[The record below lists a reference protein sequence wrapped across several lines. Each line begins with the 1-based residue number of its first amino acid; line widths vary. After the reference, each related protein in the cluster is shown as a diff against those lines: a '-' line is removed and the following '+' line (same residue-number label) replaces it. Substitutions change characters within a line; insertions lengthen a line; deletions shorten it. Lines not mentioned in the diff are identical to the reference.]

1 VVFGVP
7 VVPYVQ
13 IWQSVAIGFWFVVIA
28 YEFLLFGYFT
38 FLKGLRIWAG
48 GQRQKGNILFYMFFG
63 VFFLLLAIGRGFFI
77 VWDFYVGAD
86 PAYLWAW
93 RIGEAFQWAALTFIS
108 LAITTRIFE
117 NRLIKLGIPIV
128 PAICAFFF
136 LFLPDNIVVLGS
148 SSPVIFVLN
157 VIIAPLYAIV
167 IPAIYLYVAYQ
178 SAGVI
183 RNSSLLLAVG
193 FLVYYGGRVLHTL
206 LVGTA
211 SASALILAPGIVIIG
226 LIIMTSGAIL
236 TK

>member
-1 VVFGVP
+1 MP
-7 VVPYVQ
+7 VVPYIE

-28 YEFLLFGYFT
+28 YEFLLFGYFAS
-38 FLKGLRIWAG
+38 LKALRIWAG
-48 GQRQKGNILFYMFFG
+48 GERPKGNTLFYLFFG
-63 VFFLLLAIGRGFFI
+63 IFFLFLAIGRGFFI
-77 VWDFYVGAD
+77 VWDFYVSAD

-93 RIGEAFQWAALTFIS
+93 RIGEFFQWAALTFIS

-117 NRLIKLGIPIV
+117 NRFIKLGIPIV

-136 LFLPDNIVVLGS
+136 LFLPDEVIALGS
-148 SSPVIFVLN
+148 TSPIIFALN
-157 VIIAPLYAIV
+157 DVIAPLYAIV

-193 FLVYYGGRVLHTL
+193 FLIYYGGRVLHTIS
-206 LVGTA
+206 VGGA
-211 SASALILAPGIVIIG
+211 NIVALILSPGIVIIG
-226 LIIMTSGAIL
+226 LLVMTAGAIL